1 MDKNNWKINL
11 NNLMNIYDLKII
23 TNIRRPAP
31 ATADG
36 ARAAPA
42 TADGAR
48 ALYFE

>member
-1 MDKNNWKINL
+1 
-11 NNLMNIYDLKII
+11 MNIYDLKII
-23 TNIRRPAP
+23 TKMLKWYNNAYIRRPAP

-48 ALYFE
+48 AIYFE